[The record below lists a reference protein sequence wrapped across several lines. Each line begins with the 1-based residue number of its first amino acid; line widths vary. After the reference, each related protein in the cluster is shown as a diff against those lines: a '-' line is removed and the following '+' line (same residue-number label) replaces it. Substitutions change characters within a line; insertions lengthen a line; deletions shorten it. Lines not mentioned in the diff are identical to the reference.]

1 MLLCPRT
8 GLGNGFFRL
17 LFRACFQIAILRM
30 LLCSEMLSCAVA
42 KHFLHNSWPCLAFQ
56 RPSQPWVALFFL
68 RLGHATVSLKRPGK
82 LSNRSVRRDAPTVL
96 REAWS
101 ILVIVASGFIV
112 RASCLVYRSFGQVW
126 QNASRLRVPNQSV
139 CEVLWR
145 ASAYE
150 HVADKTLREFYS
162 RVPSSIYIYIYIY
175 RVMIYV

>member
-1 MLLCPRT
+1 
-8 GLGNGFFRL
+8 
-17 LFRACFQIAILRM
+17 M

-56 RPSQPWVALFFL
+56 RPSQPRVALFFL

-112 RASCLVYRSFGQVW
+112 RASCLVYRSFG
-126 QNASRLRVPNQSV
+126 RVRQSAPRPRAPNQSA

-162 RVPSSIYIYIYIY
+162 RVPSSIVIYITVYIYIYSI
-175 RVMIYV
+175 RFTFIQLLSLF